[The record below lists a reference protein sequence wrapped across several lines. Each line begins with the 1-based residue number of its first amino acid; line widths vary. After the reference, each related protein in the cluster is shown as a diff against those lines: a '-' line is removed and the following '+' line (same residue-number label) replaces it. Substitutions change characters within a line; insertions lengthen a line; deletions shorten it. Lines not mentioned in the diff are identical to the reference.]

1 MAIKKQ
7 NITKHKNVLPR
18 IKMSKEVL
26 TFRDIE
32 IEKKKKNYCNKTPT
46 FLKDVAIEQVLVS
59 NKIYFGEKKLYFI
72 DYLHDNHKVKSLRI
86 TLLKTSA

>member
-1 MAIKKQ
+1 MTIKKQ
-7 NITKHKNVLPR
+7 NIIKHKNVLPR

-32 IEKKKKNYCNKTPT
+32 IEKKNYCNKTPT

-59 NKIYFGEKKLYFI
+59 NKIYFGEKKY
-72 DYLHDNHKVKSLRI
+72 
-86 TLLKTSA
+86 TLLITCTIIIKLSHYV